1 MADEFEWDVKKAA
14 ANLTKHRV
22 SFEVAREA
30 FDDPFAVGWLEGHEH
45 GEERY
50 NLLGF
55 VANRLLCVAYTLR
68 NGTTRIISARH
79 ATPATP
85 YEKRVYHEG

>member
-1 MADEFEWDVKKAA
+1 MASDFEWDPNKAA
-14 ANLTKHRV
+14 VNLAKHKV
-22 SFEVAREA
+22 SSEVAREA
-30 FDDPFAVGWLEGHEH
+30 FDDPFSVALLESSEH

-79 ATPATP
+79 ATP
-85 YEKRVYHEG
+85 YEKRIYHES

>member
-1 MADEFEWDVKKAA
+1 MAEEFEWDPSKAA
-14 ANLTKHRV
+14 ANLAKHKV

-30 FDDPFAVGWLEGHEH
+30 FNDPFSVAWLESDEH

-55 VANRLLCVAYTLR
+55 VANRLLCIVYTSR
-68 NGTTRIISARH
+68 NATTRIISARH
-79 ATPATP
+79 ATP
-85 YEKRVYHEG
+85 YEKRIYHEG